1 MKNEFKTKMLLSQ
14 LRMKKMVNEFLNS
27 ERGDTNFVSIM
38 LIIVIVIGIAGL
50 FGDALTGV
58 VGDVMEQLTDFTS
71 K

>member
-50 FGDALTGV
+50 FGDALTDV
-58 VGDVMEQLTDFTS
+58 VAEGMEQLTDFTS
-71 K
+71 N

>member
-50 FGDALTGV
+50 FGDALTDV
-58 VGDVMEQLTDFTS
+58 VADVMEQLTDFTS
-71 K
+71 N